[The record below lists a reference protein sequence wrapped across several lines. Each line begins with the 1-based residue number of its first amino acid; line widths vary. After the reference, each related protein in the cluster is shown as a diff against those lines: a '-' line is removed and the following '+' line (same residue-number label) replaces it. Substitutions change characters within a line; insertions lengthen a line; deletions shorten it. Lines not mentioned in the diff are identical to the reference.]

1 VSIKRRVRM
10 LGGEMML
17 DSRPGHG
24 SSLEIR
30 VPL

>member
-1 VSIKRRVRM
+1 M
-10 LGGEMML
+10 LGGELML